1 MKSETIINIC
11 GKEVGLRYCAAAET
25 GYEQLSGKS
34 SDVFSPTVIKRD
46 ADGTPVEV
54 APPKATENDYI
65 MLAVAAIVA
74 YYAKNGGKEPIKS
87 EDILYDATAQEVTNL
102 MVTIVQLRNEWYK
115 VPSVVK
121 DELEPKAGDEPKNA

>member
-1 MKSETIINIC
+1 MNTETTITIC

-34 SDVFSPTVIKRD
+34 SDVFSPTVKKRD
-46 ADGTPVEV
+46 ADGTPTEID
-54 APPKATENDYI
+54 APKATENDYI

-74 YYAKNGGKEPIKS
+74 YYAKHGGKEPIKS
-87 EDILYDATAQEVTNL
+87 EDILYDATAQEVTQL

-115 VPSVVK
+115 VPSVVQ
-121 DELEPKAGDEPKNA
+121 DEMDPKPGEEQKNA